1 VSARLYCIALS
12 HPSAAA
18 AGMLDHARTPYRI
31 VKLPAGAHPL
41 LVRGAG
47 FPGWTVPALEF
58 ANGRRLQGS
67 LAISRALH
75 ELAPERALFPR
86 ERAARR
92 AVEDAESW
100 GHAELQPVPRRFIR
114 LGLVRDRALRRW
126 FASDILHWPAPALL
140 GELGRPTAMVMA
152 RVAGADEAAVRDD
165 IGRLPGLLDRV
176 DELIAAGTI
185 DGTAPNAADFQIL
198 STVRALLEFSDL
210 TGLVE
215 GRPSAAAARRLFPR
229 WDGPIPQFSDGS
241 AGIVDRSL

>member
-1 VSARLYCIALS
+1 VSARLYSIALS
-12 HPSAAA
+12 NPSAAA
-18 AGMLDHARTPYRI
+18 AGMLAHTRTPYRV

-41 LVRGAG
+41 LVRAAG
-47 FPGWTVPALEF
+47 FRGWTVPALEF

-86 ERAARR
+86 DRAARH
-92 AVEDAESW
+92 AVEEAESW
-100 GHAELQPVPRRFIR
+100 GHSELQPLPRRIIR
-114 LGLVRDRALRRW
+114 WGLARDRALRKW

-165 IGRLPGLLDRV
+165 IRRLPGLLDRV

-185 DGTAPNAADFQIL
+185 GGAEPNAADFQIL
-198 STVRALLEFSDL
+198 STVRALLEFMDL
-210 TGLVE
+210 AGHVE
-215 GRPSAAAARRLFPR
+215 GRPCAAAAGRLFPR
-229 WDGPIPQFSDGS
+229 WEGPIPQFRDGS
-241 AGIVDRSL
+241 AGIVESSR